1 MCFFNLG
8 EENFLKV
15 AAFVI
20 FPTSAM
26 VLFEVHQRVKGH
38 FLNEWHVPFSHT
50 KGFLKLSNL
59 LMLMKKGRLPPPT
72 NFTIVTVGELI
83 IVDLVD
89 VL

>member
-1 MCFFNLG
+1 MMCFFNLG

-38 FLNEWHVPFSHT
+38 T
-50 KGFLKLSNL
+50 KGFPKLSNL